1 MIPLMERARRIG
13 RAILPRSVFD
23 MASHAYNRRVG
34 KQKLGSAGYERLL
47 ACAAPIHAHDG
58 TTTTLNI
65 PDLQFPFTIRNGT
78 SDATEI
84 IHTVLRE
91 TYGPNSPPTGTAVT
105 TVIDAGANLGD
116 TAAWFATRYPQSRV
130 VSLEPDRDNYSAL
143 VRNAAPYGER
153 VVPLNVGLWPKSGP
167 LRVVTS
173 ESRTA
178 FSVVEA
184 KPGEPFDCQAVS
196 PMQLV
201 RDFGMT
207 KIDLFKIDIEGSE
220 LQLFSA
226 PDADDWL
233 SITGTIMMEI
243 HGPAEAEAVEM
254 AVARHG
260 FVKHIHREVITF
272 QHPKNAIR

>member
-23 MASHAYNRRVG
+23 IASRAYNRRVG
-34 KQKLGSAGYERLL
+34 TQKLGAAGYEQLL

-58 TTTTLNI
+58 TTTTLTI
-65 PDLQFPFTIRNGT
+65 PDLKHPFTIRNGT

-84 IHTVLRE
+84 IHTILRE
-91 TYGPNSPPTGTAVT
+91 TYGPYSPPAGAAAT
-105 TVIDAGANLGD
+105 TIIDAGANLGD

-130 VSLEPDRDNYSAL
+130 ISLEPDKENYAAL
-143 VRNAAPYGER
+143 VCNATPYGDR
-153 VVPLNVGLWPKSGP
+153 IVPLNVGLWPKSGP

-201 RDFGMT
+201 KDYGMS

-243 HGPAEAEAVEM
+243 HGPAETQAVET

-260 FVKHIHREVITF
+260 YIKQMHREVIIF

>member
-1 MIPLMERARRIG
+1 
-13 RAILPRSVFD
+13 
-23 MASHAYNRRVG
+23 
-34 KQKLGSAGYERLL
+34 
-47 ACAAPIHAHDG
+47 
-58 TTTTLNI
+58 
-65 PDLQFPFTIRNGT
+65 
-78 SDATEI
+78 
-84 IHTVLRE
+84 
-91 TYGPNSPPTGTAVT
+91 
-105 TVIDAGANLGD
+105 
-116 TAAWFATRYPQSRV
+116 
-130 VSLEPDRDNYSAL
+130 
-143 VRNAAPYGER
+143 
-153 VVPLNVGLWPKSGP
+153 
-167 LRVVTS
+167 
-173 ESRTA
+173 
-178 FSVVEA
+178 
-184 KPGEPFDCQAVS
+184 
-196 PMQLV
+196 MQLV